1 MAAVIERS
9 QQFGIPLKPGQSLG
23 IGGKLLGQDFQ
34 RHVPVQLGIGG
45 TVDLAHPTLA
55 YQFQDF
61 VMANGGTD
69 YGAIPLVMLLK
80 VP

>member
-1 MAAVIERS
+1 MVQRG
-9 QQFGIPLKPGQSLG
+9 QDLCFPLKAAHALG

-61 VMANGGTD
+61 VMANGGAD